1 MRSGSSD
8 SAIGDTV
15 PRSNPDRRPD
25 GRPDRRRV
33 LGVRILWALILA
45 PPVLGALY
53 FGSPYSDALMLVVG
67 AVGAW
72 EWARLCG
79 RGTLDLPGMI
89 VVGAVVA
96 AVVAA
101 ILREYSVAGWLI
113 AVGAMG
119 ATVAVSRDRRAVALW
134 YGLGV
139 AYLAAACLAFL
150 WLLAIPDVGRAMIL
164 WLVAVVWATDTG
176 AYLAGRTLGGPKL
189 APSISP
195 GKTWAGLFGGV
206 GAAALVG
213 LVVAVLRGQ
222 GSAAALVGSSM
233 ALALVAQVGDLFE
246 SSLKRRFGAKDSS
259 NLIPGHGGVL
269 DRIDGL
275 LAGALVLGGAIWL
288 TGNLR

>member
-1 MRSGSSD
+1 M
-8 SAIGDTV
+8 V
-15 PRSNPDRRPD
+15 PRSNPDRR
-25 GRPDRRRV
+25 RA

-53 FGSPYSDALMLVVG
+53 FGPPYSDALLLVVG
-67 AVGAW
+67 AVAAW

-79 RGTLDLPGMI
+79 RGTLGPPGTI
-89 VVGAVVA
+89 VIGAVVA
-96 AVVAA
+96 TVMAA
-101 ILREYSVAGWLI
+101 ILQEYSIAGWLI

-119 ATVAVSRDRRAVALW
+119 ATVSARRDRQAAALW

-139 AYLAAACLAFL
+139 AYLAAACLVFL
-150 WLLAIPDVGRAMIL
+150 WLRATPDLGRAMVL

-176 AYLAGRTLGGPKL
+176 AYLVGRTLGGAKL
-189 APSISP
+189 APTISP

-213 LVVAVLRGQ
+213 VLVVVLRGQ
-222 GSAAALVGSSM
+222 GNTAALVGASM

-259 NLIPGHGGVL
+259 HLIPGHGGVL
-269 DRIDGL
+269 DRVDGL
-275 LAGALVLGGAIWL
+275 LAGALVLGGAFWL
-288 TGNLR
+288 MGSSY

>member
-1 MRSGSSD
+1 ML
-8 SAIGDTV
+8 
-15 PRSNPDRRPD
+15 RSNPDK
-25 GRPDRRRV
+25 RRV

-53 FGSPYSDALMLVVG
+53 FGPPYSDALMLVAG
-67 AVGAW
+67 AVAAW

-79 RGTLDLPGMI
+79 RGALGAPGAI
-89 VVGAVVA
+89 VIGAVVA
-96 AVVAA
+96 VVVAA
-101 ILREYSVAGWLI
+101 ILREYSVAGWLT

-119 ATVAVSRDRRAVALW
+119 ATVAASRDRQAPALW

-150 WLLAIPDVGRAMIL
+150 WLRAEPDVGRAVVL

-176 AYLAGRTLGGPKL
+176 AYLVGRTLGGPKL

-213 LVVAVLRGQ
+213 LFVVVLRGQ
-222 GSAAALVGSSM
+222 GNAAALVGASM

-259 NLIPGHGGVL
+259 DLIPGHGGLL

-275 LAGALVLGGAIWL
+275 LAAALALAGAVWL
-288 TGNLR
+288 MGSSH

>member
-15 PRSNPDRRPD
+15 PRSN
-25 GRPDRRRV
+25 PDRRRV

-96 AVVAA
+96 TVVAA

-195 GKTWAGLFGGV
+195 GKTWAGAIGGLLLAV
-206 GAAALVG
+206 AGAAWGAGFMANPPPLGALS
-213 LVVAVLRGQ
+213 LAAILSVATQ
-222 GSAAALVGSSM
+222 C
-233 ALALVAQVGDLFE
+233 GDLFE
-246 SSLKRRFGAKDSS
+246 SWIKRRFGKKDSGT
-259 NLIPGHGGVL
+259 IVPGHGGIL

-275 LAGALVLGGAIWL
+275 LFAAPVMAAL
-288 TGNLR
+288 TFT